1 MNDEINEERLDR
13 WIREAAQGYH
23 RPPETPHVEMWRAI
37 RRRRR
42 RRNGGTFRPAV
53 RWLTWSVGVAAVLAV
68 GIGIGYALSRG
79 TAEEP
84 QVATAP
90 PANAPANLAGT
101 TAAQPSLAL
110 TVVANQHLAQAET
123 FLLLF
128 RSAVE
133 EGLDA
138 PMAPGT
144 ARELLATNRL
154 LSDSPVGRDPKYRD
168 LLQDLELVLAQI
180 SGLDQTA
187 LPDEKTLITD
197 GIKQRAVLTRLQTVV
212 PAGTTTPA
220 LNMGVL

>member
-13 WIREAAQGYH
+13 WIREVAQGYH
-23 RPPETPHVEMWRAI
+23 RPPETPRDEMWRAI
-37 RRRRR
+37 RRQRR
-42 RRNGGTFRPAV
+42 RRNGVSFRPTV

-68 GIGIGYALSRG
+68 GIGIGYAFSRG
-79 TAEEP
+79 NGSAP
-84 QVATAP
+84 PVATT
-90 PANAPANLAGT
+90 PADQPSADLAGS
-101 TAAQPSLAL
+101 TASQPSLAL
-110 TVVANQHLAQAET
+110 TVVANQHMAQAET

-138 PMAPGT
+138 PMTPGT

-180 SGLDQTA
+180 SRLDQTT